1 MLFLSVH
8 LAPSFLSLSF
18 SHTYTRFSLP
28 RDQEIPCKRFRPYI
42 LAILQHSMKSRSTSG
57 AGNKTCNLPEFVNGS
72 SSMITFSSKYIE
84 RIRKYQT
91 RIFKK
96 FDLDCSNLFIN
107 LNSFLLSELYLH
119 IFLYLQ
125 QYRRFLWH
133 SNLKLTLDTFINE
146 IENT

>member
-18 SHTYTRFSLP
+18 AHTLTRFSLP

-72 SSMITFSSKYIE
+72 SSMITFSFKYIE
-84 RIRKYQT
+84 RIRKYHSYSIIRT
-91 RIFKK
+91 
-96 FDLDCSNLFIN
+96 LFAYISTCN
-107 LNSFLLSELYLH
+107 NIDVFFGTA
-119 IFLYLQ
+119 IWN
-125 QYRRFLWH
+125 WH
-133 SNLKLTLDTFINE
+133 WIRFINE